1 MNEIAAI
8 NPTGV
13 EVQAAETMPHSIE
26 AEQQLLGAILTNNE
40 VYDRIATLIGPQHF
54 YDPVHARIFE
64 TAAARIAKKVQVRFA
79 WENIVVLAALAA
91 IAVVVSVLVRRL
103 RRWRLKGPKPK
114 RESNGI
120 ALAASD
126 AARSSTAS

>member
-1 MNEIAAI
+1 M
-8 NPTGV
+8 
-13 EVQAAETMPHSIE
+13 
-26 AEQQLLGAILTNNE
+26 
-40 VYDRIATLIGPQHF
+40 
-54 YDPVHARIFE
+54 
-64 TAAARIAKKVQVRFA
+64 RFA

-91 IAVVVSVLVRRL
+91 IAVVVSVLVRKL

-114 RESNGI
+114 HDSNGI